1 MKKLIIVLIV
11 IALIAG
17 LIFAAP
23 AIMNFMNWMGNIN
36 GSYSEPETS
45 GSEVSFYAEAG
56 RKLKIVL
63 NSDVNGGELDITVYN
78 SDGENVFT
86 LDNGKELVT
95 YFTPEKDDAYTVRA
109 ELTDFTGS
117 FDLTVYKT

>member
-1 MKKLIIVLIV
+1 MRKLIIVLIV

-23 AIMNFMNWMGNIN
+23 AIMNFMNWMGNIH
-36 GSYSEPETS
+36 GSYSEPETRD
-45 GSEVSFYAEAG
+45 SEVSFYAEAG

-63 NSDVNGGELDITVYN
+63 NSDVKSGELDITVYN
-78 SDGENVFT
+78 SDGANVFT

-109 ELTDFTGS
+109 ELTDFTGN
-117 FDLTVYKT
+117 FDITVYKT

>member
-1 MKKLIIVLIV
+1 MRKLIIVLIV

-23 AIMNFMNWMGNIN
+23 AIMNFMNWMGNIH

-63 NSDVNGGELDITVYN
+63 NSDVKSGELDITVYN

>member
-1 MKKLIIVLIV
+1 MRKLIIVLIL

-17 LIFAAP
+17 LVFAAP
-23 AIMNFMNWMGNIN
+23 AIMDFMNWMGNIN

-45 GSEVSFYAEAG
+45 GSEVSFYAEAE

-63 NSDVNGGELDITVYN
+63 NSDVKGGELDIEVYN
-78 SDGENVFT
+78 SDGEKVFT
-86 LDNGKELVT
+86 VDNGKELVT

>member
-1 MKKLIIVLIV
+1 MRKLIIVVIV

-23 AIMNFMNWMGNIN
+23 VIMDFMNWMGNIN
-36 GSYSEPETS
+36 ASYSEPETS

-63 NSDVNGGELDITVYN
+63 NSDVKGGELDIEVYN
-78 SDGENVFT
+78 SGGEKVFT
-86 LDNGKELVT
+86 VDNGKELVT
-95 YFTPEKDDAYTVRA
+95 YFTPDKDDAYTARA

>member
-1 MKKLIIVLIV
+1 MRKLIIVLIV

-23 AIMNFMNWMGNIN
+23 AIMDFMNWMGNIN

-45 GSEVSFYAEAG
+45 GSEVSFFAAAG
-56 RKLKIVL
+56 RQLRIVL
-63 NSDVNGGELDITVYN
+63 NSDVKGGELDIEVYN
-78 SDGENVFT
+78 SDVKKVFT
-86 LDNGKELVT
+86 VDNGNELVT

>member
-1 MKKLIIVLIV
+1 MRKLIIVLIV

-23 AIMNFMNWMGNIN
+23 AIMNFMNWMGNIH
-36 GSYSEPETS
+36 GSYSEPETR
-45 GSEVSFYAEAG
+45 GSDVSFYAEAG

-63 NSDVNGGELDITVYN
+63 NSDVKGGELDITVYN

-109 ELTDFTGS
+109 ELTDFMGS

>member
-117 FDLTVYKT
+117 FELAVYKT

>member
-1 MKKLIIVLIV
+1 MRKLIIVLIV

-23 AIMNFMNWMGNIN
+23 AIMDFMNWMGNIN

-45 GSEVSFYAEAG
+45 GSEVSFFAAAG
-56 RKLKIVL
+56 RKLRIVL
-63 NSDVNGGELDITVYN
+63 NSDVKGGELDIEVYN
-78 SDGENVFT
+78 SDVKKVFT
-86 LDNGKELVT
+86 VDNGNELVT

>member
-36 GSYSEPETS
+36 GSYSETS

-117 FDLTVYKT
+117 FELAVYKT

>member
-1 MKKLIIVLIV
+1 MRKLIIVLIV

-17 LIFAAP
+17 LVFAAP
-23 AIMNFMNWMGNIN
+23 AIMDFMNWMGNIN
-36 GSYSEPETS
+36 GSYFEPETR
-45 GSEVSFYAEAG
+45 GSEVSFFAEAG
-56 RKLKIVL
+56 RKLRIVL
-63 NSDVNGGELDITVYN
+63 NSDVKGGELDIEVYN
-78 SDGENVFT
+78 SDGEKVFT
-86 LDNGKELVT
+86 VDNGKELVT

>member
-1 MKKLIIVLIV
+1 MRKLIIVLIV

-36 GSYSEPETS
+36 GSYSEHETS
-45 GSEVSFYAEAG
+45 GSEVNFFAEAG
-56 RKLKIVL
+56 RKLRIVL
-63 NSDVNGGELDITVYN
+63 KSDVKGGELDIEVYN
-78 SDGENVFT
+78 SDGEKVFT
-86 LDNGKELVT
+86 VDNGNELVT

-109 ELTDFTGS
+109 ELTDFTVS

>member
-1 MKKLIIVLIV
+1 MRKLIIVLIV

-17 LIFAAP
+17 LVFAAP
-23 AIMNFMNWMGNIN
+23 TIMDFMNWMGNIN

-45 GSEVSFYAEAG
+45 GSEVSLFAEAG
-56 RKLKIVL
+56 RKLRIVL
-63 NSDVNGGELDITVYN
+63 NSDVKGGELDIEVYN
-78 SDGENVFT
+78 SDGEKFFT
-86 LDNGKELVT
+86 VDNGNELVT

-109 ELTDFTGS
+109 ELTDFTVS

>member
-1 MKKLIIVLIV
+1 MRKLIIVLIV

-36 GSYSEPETS
+36 GSYSEPETR
-45 GSEVSFYAEAG
+45 GSEVSFFAEAG
-56 RKLKIVL
+56 RKLRIVL
-63 NSDVNGGELDITVYN
+63 KSDVKGGELDIEVYN
-78 SDGENVFT
+78 SDGEKAFT
-86 LDNGKELVT
+86 VDNGKELVT
-95 YFTPEKDDAYTVRA
+95 YFTPEKDDSYTVRA

>member
-1 MKKLIIVLIV
+1 MRKLIIVLIV

-23 AIMNFMNWMGNIN
+23 AIMDFMNWMGNIN

-45 GSEVSFYAEAG
+45 GSEVSFFAAAG
-56 RKLKIVL
+56 RKLRIVL
-63 NSDVNGGELDITVYN
+63 NSDVKGGELDIEVYN
-78 SDGENVFT
+78 SDVEKVFT
-86 LDNGKELVT
+86 VDNGNELVT

>member
-11 IALIAG
+11 IVLIAG

-63 NSDVNGGELDITVYN
+63 NSDIKGGELDITVYN

-109 ELTDFTGS
+109 ELTDFMGS